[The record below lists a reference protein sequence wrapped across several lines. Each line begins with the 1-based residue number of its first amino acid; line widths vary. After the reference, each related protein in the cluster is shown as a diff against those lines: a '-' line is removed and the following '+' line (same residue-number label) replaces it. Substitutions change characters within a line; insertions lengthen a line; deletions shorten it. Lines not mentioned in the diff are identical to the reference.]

1 MPVAQERSWINCIY
15 AEREKRT
22 RTGCQVSRAAF
33 FTRPQGIVNEMTG
46 MRKKM
51 LWHCF
56 AHKTVEVSMR
66 CLGGAILFVIIPALY
81 IIVHAIKMGV
91 VLTA

>member
-1 MPVAQERSWINCIY
+1 M
-15 AEREKRT
+15 K
-22 RTGCQVSRAAF
+22 G
-33 FTRPQGIVNEMTG
+33 MTG